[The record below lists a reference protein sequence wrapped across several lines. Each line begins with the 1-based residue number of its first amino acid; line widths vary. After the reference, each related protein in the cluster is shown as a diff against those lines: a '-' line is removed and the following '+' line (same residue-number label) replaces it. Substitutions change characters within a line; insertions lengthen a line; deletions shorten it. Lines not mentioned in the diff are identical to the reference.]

1 MEAEL
6 AAKLK
11 QLKLNADKCEVLL
24 QKQNIAKIERH
35 KELLTEIV
43 KETER
48 AIKKAEGKK
57 IADGVNEEELT
68 KWNEEV
74 EECVDYADNKL
85 LDMYCFLKDN
95 ERKSEEKRREDILA
109 FERFQA
115 EQRIKFAEL
124 QAKAQSEI
132 TQASQQTAIY
142 SSAKTMPKAEKMSK
156 LPKLEIAKFN
166 GQTSDWL
173 RFWTQFE
180 ENIDKRCISDTNK
193 LSYLHGYLT
202 PKVSGLISSL
212 PHTTEGYEEAKNILK
227 EKYGRP
233 SEMVKGYVREINNL
247 MNPGRDVRKVHDF
260 ADKLFGAVEGLKTLG
275 KLNGMQELAQTTL
288 DKLSGI
294 RNEVIGNDNTF
305 DCWNYEQLMAALKL
319 WMKKNPVQDTERDCN
334 RGREFSKPTSK
345 KVFHTREKSNRDFVY
360 CNSIEHRSVDC
371 TVIETPAERKR
382 ALIQR
387 KLCFNCTRSDHR
399 ASSCTS
405 TSRCVKSVAK
415 NTTPLSATQA
425 QVAQINRQATQRP

>member
-1 MEAEL
+1 M
-6 AAKLK
+6 
-11 QLKLNADKCEVLL
+11 
-24 QKQNIAKIERH
+24 
-35 KELLTEIV
+35 

-57 IADGVNEEELT
+57 IADGVSEEELT

-142 SSAKTMPKAEKMSK
+142 SSAETMPKEKMSK

-247 MNPGRDVRKVHDF
+247 MNPGRDVKNVHDF
-260 ADKLFGAVEGLKTLG
+260 ADKLFVAV
-275 KLNGMQELAQTTL
+275 
-288 DKLSGI
+288 D
-294 RNEVIGNDNTF
+294 R
-305 DCWNYEQLMAALKL
+305 
-319 WMKKNPVQDTERDCN
+319 
-334 RGREFSKPTSK
+334 
-345 KVFHTREKSNRDFVY
+345 
-360 CNSIEHRSVDC
+360 
-371 TVIETPAERKR
+371 
-382 ALIQR
+382 
-387 KLCFNCTRSDHR
+387 
-399 ASSCTS
+399 
-405 TSRCVKSVAK
+405 KSV
-415 NTTPLSATQA
+415 
-425 QVAQINRQATQRP
+425 V